1 MASFHKLLL
10 FVKISQHSKE
20 NKYVSV
26 CFPIKL
32 QTLSL
37 RLYEEE
43 TGAGVSLGYGET
55 LKRTYFIKQV

>member
-43 TGAGVSLGYGET
+43 TGAGVSLGYGDT
-55 LKRTYFIKQV
+55 LKEPIL